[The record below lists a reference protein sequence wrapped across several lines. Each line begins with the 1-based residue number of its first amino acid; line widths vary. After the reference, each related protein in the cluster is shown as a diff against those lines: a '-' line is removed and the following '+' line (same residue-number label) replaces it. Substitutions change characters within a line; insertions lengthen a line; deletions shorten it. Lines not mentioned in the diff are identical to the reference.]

1 VTRDEAEREA
11 VRLSR
16 EHPERASYRWFAR
29 ELGVGVWSVV
39 RLPRVYPRLA
49 DELEAAL
56 EVKPP
61 RARSAEPREL
71 NPEVVRDSDGP
82 YVGPAQ

>member
-1 VTRDEAEREA
+1 MTRHQAEREA
-11 VRLSR
+11 ERLAR

-39 RLPRVYPRLA
+39 RVSAAYPRLA

-56 EVKPP
+56 EAKPP
-61 RARSAEPREL
+61 RAQPDPLHPDA
-71 NPEVVRDSDGP
+71 VRGPDGS
-82 YVGPAQ
+82 YVSGAS

>member
-1 VTRDEAEREA
+1 MTRDDAEREA
-11 VRLSR
+11 RRLAR

-39 RLPRVYPRLA
+39 RVSRAYPRLA

-56 EVKPP
+56 APKPP
-61 RARSAEPREL
+61 RGGPDDVHPDAVSD
-71 NPEVVRDSDGP
+71 VDGP
-82 YVGPAQ
+82 YVGEA

>member
-1 VTRDEAEREA
+1 MTRNQAEREA
-11 VRLSR
+11 QRLSR

-39 RLPRVYPRLA
+39 RVPAAYPRLA

-56 EVKPP
+56 EAKPP
-61 RARSAEPREL
+61 PVRSDELHGEALREP
-71 NPEVVRDSDGP
+71 DGP
-82 YVGPAQ
+82 YVGGAS